1 MESDKKYYIYVL
13 LDQRERGKFRF
24 GEYSFK
30 YRPFYVG
37 KGCQGRHL
45 RHSMDALR
53 GVENVHTKVN
63 SRKTHRIRSI
73 FADTGE
79 PPISLKLHEGLTEQ
93 EAYGIEVY
101 AIATIGTVNLED
113 GPLLNLSLGGKGGLG
128 IKRKTPTAAQR
139 RRMSKVV
146 KLAADSMTDEKRAEM
161 KDHWYEA
168 IAERTPERQAEVT
181 QKCRNAGNVAWGK
194 IPKERQAEL
203 KKARK
208 KDMSRRHREMSPEQK
223 TRFYLKTSAGFSVR
237 RLGITDPTHRRL
249 IRERIGSYVDSVKVV
264 GKTDKRLR
272 KMIENKV
279 ISLSHEIGAS

>member
-1 MESDKKYYIYVL
+1 MESDKKYYVYVL

-53 GVENVHTKVN
+53 GVENVHTRVN
-63 SRKTHRIRSI
+63 SRKTHKIRSI

-101 AIATIGTVNLED
+101 VIATIGTVNLED

-139 RRMSKVV
+139 RRMSKAV
-146 KLAADSMTDEKRAEM
+146 KLAADSMTGGKRAEM
-161 KDHWYEA
+161 KDHWYES
-168 IAERTPERQAEVT
+168 IAKRTPERQAEVT
-181 QKCRNAGNVAWGK
+181 QKCRNAGNVAWSK
-194 IPKERQAEL
+194 VPKERQAEL
-203 KKARK
+203 KKARG
-208 KDMSRRHREMSPEQK
+208 KDMRRRYRTMTPEQR
-223 TRFYLKTSAGFSVR
+223 TRFDLKRFAGTFSR
-237 RLGITDPTHRRL
+237 SLGITDPTPRRL
-249 IRERIGSYVDSVKVV
+249 IRKDMGVYVDSVKVV

-272 KMIENKV
+272 RIIEKKV
-279 ISLSHEIGAS
+279 ISLSHMIRGS